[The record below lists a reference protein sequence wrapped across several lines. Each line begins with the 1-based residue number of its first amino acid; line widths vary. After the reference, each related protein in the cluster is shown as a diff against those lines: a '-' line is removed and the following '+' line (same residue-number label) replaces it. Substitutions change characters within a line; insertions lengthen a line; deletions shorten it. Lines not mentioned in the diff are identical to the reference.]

1 MADVI
6 LNVTVPDAWVAR
18 VLNAFNAI
26 ADTHMMIEARSHA
39 PDPEDEF
46 DGRWDFRIE
55 VKQPAENNKQFG
67 ERVLREL
74 GKAVVH
80 MVDKAEDDVRYRN
93 EVAAIIPPSSD
104 VPDDILE

>member
-6 LNVTVPDAWVAR
+6 LNIIVPDAWVTR
-18 VLNAFNAI
+18 VLNAFNTITDANM
-26 ADTHMMIEARSHA
+26 TIEARGHA
-39 PDPEDEF
+39 PNPEDEF
-46 DGRWDFRIE
+46 DGHWDFRIE
-55 VKQPAENNKQFG
+55 DKQPTETNKQFG
-67 ERVLREL
+67 ERILREL

-93 EVAAIIPPSSD
+93 EVAAITPPSSD